1 MTIPILDLKAQYL
14 AHREEID
21 GALLSV
27 VADGQF
33 ILGPNVRALEQEIAA
48 YVGCQYAIGVASG
61 TDALLLTL
69 TALGV
74 GPGDEI
80 ITTPFTFVATAST
93 ISHRGAVPV
102 FVDIDPRT
110 FNLVPEMVEKAV
122 TPRTKAIVAVHL
134 FGQPVEMGPILE
146 IAQRHGLKVIED
158 AAQAIGAE
166 EHGRRAGSF
175 GDAGCFSF
183 YPTKNLGA
191 YGDGGM
197 VTTNDPAVAEKVD
210 ILRRQGGKTK
220 YYSEILG
227 FNSRLDEIQAA
238 LLRVKLRHLDEWTA
252 GRQRVARRYNELLAG
267 GAVTTPYERPG
278 VRHVYHQYTIR
289 APRRDE
295 LQASLKKQG
304 IGTMV
309 YYPAPLHRQELYSNL
324 NYPAGSLPN
333 SEQAADEVLSLP
345 IYPELTDAQIETVA
359 EAIAGFYHLV

>member
-1 MTIPILDLKAQYL
+1 MTIPILDLRAQYL

-21 GALLSV
+21 NALLGV

-48 YVGCQYAIGVASG
+48 YAGCQYALGVASG
-61 TDALLLTL
+61 TDALRL
-69 TALGV
+69 ALAALEI
-74 GPGDEI
+74 GPGDEV
-80 ITTPFTFVATAST
+80 ITTPFTFVATANT
-93 ISHRGAVPV
+93 ISHAGATPV

-110 FNLVPEMVEKAV
+110 FNLVPEQVEKAV
-122 TPRTKAIVAVHL
+122 TARTKAIIPVHL
-134 FGQPVEMGPILE
+134 FGQPAAMEPILE
-146 IAQRHGLKVIED
+146 VARRHGLKVVED

-166 EHGRRAGSF
+166 ENGHRAGSW

-220 YYSEILG
+220 YHSEILG

-238 LLRVKLRHLDEWTA
+238 LLGVKLRHLDAWTT
-252 GRQRVARRYNELLAG
+252 GRQRVARRYDALLAG
-267 GAVTTPYERPG
+267 VTVTTPYERPG

-295 LQASLKKQG
+295 LQAFLKKQG

-309 YYPAPLHRQELYSNL
+309 YYPVPLHRQPLYSHL

-345 IYPELTDAQIETVA
+345 IYPELTDAQVEAVA
-359 EAIAGFYHLV
+359 EAIAGFYDRA

>member
-1 MTIPILDLKAQYL
+1 MTIPILDLKAQYV
-14 AHREEID
+14 AHRQEID
-21 GALLSV
+21 SALLGV
-27 VADGQF
+27 VAEGQF
-33 ILGPNVRALEQEIAA
+33 ILGSNVRALEQEIAV
-48 YVGCQYAIGVASG
+48 YVGSQHAIGVASG
-61 TDALLLTL
+61 TDALRL
-69 TALGV
+69 ALAALDI
-74 GPGDEI
+74 GPGDEV

-93 ISHRGAVPV
+93 ISHAGATPV

-110 FNLVPEMVEKAV
+110 FNLIPRQVEKAV
-122 TPRTKAIVAVHL
+122 TARTKAILAVHL
-134 FGQPVEMGPILE
+134 FGQPAEMGPILE
-146 IAQRHGLKVIED
+146 IGRRHGLKVIED

-166 EHGRRAGSF
+166 ENGHRAGSW

-197 VTTNDPAVAEKVD
+197 VTTNDAAVAEKVD

-220 YYSEILG
+220 YHSEILG

-238 LLRVKLRHLDEWTA
+238 VLRAKLRHLDEWTA

-267 GAVTTPYERPG
+267 AAVTTPYERPG

-295 LQASLKKQG
+295 LQTFLKKQG

-309 YYPAPLHRQELYSNL
+309 YYPLPLHRQQLYSNL

-333 SEQAADEVLSLP
+333 SEQAAEEVLSLP
-345 IYPELTDAQIETVA
+345 IYPELSDAQIETVA
-359 EAIAGFYHLV
+359 EAIASFCHQA

>member
-21 GALLSV
+21 SALLSV

-69 TALGV
+69 AALGV

-146 IAQRHGLKVIED
+146 IARRHGLKVIED

-166 EHGRRAGSF
+166 EHGRRVGSF

-210 ILRRQGGKTK
+210 ILRRQGSKTK
-220 YYSEILG
+220 YHSEILG

-238 LLRVKLRHLDEWTA
+238 LLRVKLRHLDDWTA
-252 GRQRVARRYNELLAG
+252 GRRRVADRYNELLAG

-289 APRRDE
+289 TPRRDE

-304 IGTMV
+304 IGTMI
-309 YYPAPLHRQELYSNL
+309 YYPIPLHRQELYSDL
-324 NYPAGSLPN
+324 NYPVGSLPN
-333 SEQAADEVLSLP
+333 SEQAGDEVLSLP
-345 IYPELTDAQIETVA
+345 IYPELTDAQVGMVA
-359 EAIAGFYHLV
+359 EAIAHSCG

>member
-14 AHREEID
+14 AHKEEID
-21 GALLSV
+21 SALLSV

-33 ILGPNVRALEQEIAA
+33 ILGPNVRALEEEIAA

-69 TALGV
+69 AALGV

-122 TPRTKAIVAVHL
+122 TSRTKAIVAVHL
-134 FGQPVEMGPILE
+134 FGQPAEMGPILE

-210 ILRRQGGKTK
+210 ILRRQGSKAK
-220 YYSEILG
+220 YYSELLG
-227 FNSRLDEIQAA
+227 FNSRLDEVQAA
-238 LLRVKLRHLDEWTA
+238 LLRVKLRHLDDWTA
-252 GRQRVARRYNELLAG
+252 GRQRVAYRYNELLAG

-289 APRRDE
+289 APHRDE

-309 YYPAPLHRQELYSNL
+309 YYPVPLHRQELYRNL
-324 NYPAGSLPN
+324 NYPAGSLPD
-333 SEQAADEVLSLP
+333 SERAADEVLSLP
-345 IYPELTDAQIETVA
+345 IYPEITDAQIGLVT
-359 EAIAGFYHLV
+359 EAIAHFGG